1 MGIRRG
7 SISTPIIADGL
18 VFNMD
23 AANRASYV
31 PYATS
36 SYNTTDL
43 SVSGSFINDPT
54 YISPP
59 TSASC
64 WDFDGVDDYIDV
76 SSINLGLE
84 NTISFWIKR
93 GGGDFDGMVWGGTSQ
108 SNYYVVYIT
117 HSEIIYYRITSAA
130 NQFNDSDIASAFQ
143 STNWNNCILVRN
155 NSGADVLCYIN
166 GELKQTLTSITGA
179 TSDTILENIGARG
192 STPLDFQ
199 MEGIIANAQLY
210 NRALSANEVLHNY
223 NALKGRF
230 A

>member
-1 MGIRRG
+1 MKFG
-7 SISTPIIADGL
+7 SITTGIVSDGL

-23 AANRASYV
+23 AANRASYI
-31 PYATS
+31 PDATT

-93 GGGDFDGMVWGGTSQ
+93 GGITTGTAMTSFDTEADDDNQFKIRFNDNGTLTVESKVSDHNDSLITTQLFRDPSAWMNFVIAFDTTQSTVTNRVKIYVNGTPVSVFGTS
-108 SNYYVVYIT
+108 NYPAQNLNTLVNAANKLYVG
-117 HSEIIYYRITSAA
+117 TSAQTDA
-130 NQFNDSDIASAFQ
+130 YCDM
-143 STNWNNCILVRN
+143 
-155 NSGADVLCYIN
+155 YI
-166 GELKQTLTSITGA
+166 EEFCLISI
-179 TSDTILENIGARG
+179 
-192 STPLDFQ
+192 
-199 MEGIIANAQLY
+199 
-210 NRALSANEVLHNY
+210 
-223 NALKGRF
+223 
-230 A
+230 